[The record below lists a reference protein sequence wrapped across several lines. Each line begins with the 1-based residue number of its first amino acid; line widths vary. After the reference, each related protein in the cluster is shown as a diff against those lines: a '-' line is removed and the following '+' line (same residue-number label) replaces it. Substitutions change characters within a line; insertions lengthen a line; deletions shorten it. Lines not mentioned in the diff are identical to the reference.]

1 MEAIKEMAEERKAI
15 AIRVE
20 PEFHQKLKIFAVSQ
34 GLTIQEYVK
43 ELIEKDL
50 KEKEKE
56 NMR

>member
-1 MEAIKEMAEERKAI
+1 MAEERKAI

-56 NMR
+56 KENMR

>member
-1 MEAIKEMAEERKAI
+1 MAEEKKSI

-20 PEFHQKLKIFAVSQ
+20 PEFHQNLKLYAVSQ

-50 KEKEKE
+50 KEKDNNK
-56 NMR
+56 